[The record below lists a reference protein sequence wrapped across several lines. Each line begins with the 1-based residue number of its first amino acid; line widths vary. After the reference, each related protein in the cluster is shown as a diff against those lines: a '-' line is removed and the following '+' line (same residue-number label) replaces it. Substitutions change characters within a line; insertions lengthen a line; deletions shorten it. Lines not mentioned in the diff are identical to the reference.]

1 MGQLLEYGQVGGVKR
16 GYGAEF
22 HLAETVFV
30 ESQGINLNFG

>member
-22 HLAETVFV
+22 HLTEAVFIKG
-30 ESQGINLNFG
+30 QGVNLNFG